1 MKDKQN
7 KSDYIQIRLTSKEK
21 ELLKKEA
28 EKKGISMSR
37 LIREY
42 LSNNIINLGS

>member
-1 MKDKQN
+1 MKDKPN
-7 KSDYIQIRLTSKEK
+7 KSDYIQIRITSKEK

-28 EKKGISMSR
+28 KKRGMSMSR

-42 LSNNIINLGS
+42 LCNNILNLGS

>member
-7 KSDYIQIRLTSKEK
+7 KSDYIQIRLTIKEK

-28 EKKGISMSR
+28 GKRGISMSR

-42 LSNNIINLGS
+42 LCNNILNLGS